1 MDEALSRLE
10 QRVVAAAE
18 DALARQQYVA
28 PVDVLAGIGW
38 VPFSL
43 IDSWRQ
49 GRVADLEAVAAVG
62 PDRLASA
69 LEILRRWA
77 QRNGLT
83 AEEVAYVA
91 ATRDRRPLQFTAG
104 EDPATERAYRTHWV
118 SASLSPAKRE
128 RLTQRQ
134 SQPPDLVVIDALRE
148 WTCTEC
154 GGTGSFLFMEGEGPL
169 CLTCADLDHLVFL
182 PRGDVALT
190 RRARKESGLSAVVV
204 RFSRARKRYERQGL
218 LVEEAAL
225 ERAEAQC
232 LADEELRARRR
243 HRERERREAED
254 LVFQAQLAKE
264 IARLFPGCPAP
275 RAEAIARRAGA
286 RGSGRVGRSAEGRAL
301 SENAVLL
308 AVVASVRHED
318 TAYDEL
324 LMSGVPRAEAR
335 DAVADDIERVLAGW
349 RTTP

>member
-182 PRGDVALT
+182 PRGDAALT
-190 RRARKESGLSAVVV
+190 RRAREESGLSAVVV
-204 RFSRARKRYERQGL
+204 RFSRARRRSPGCFAAVRRRERRPSPGMRRPG
-218 LVEEAAL
+218 AAVGW
-225 ERAEAQC
+225 A
-232 LADEELRARRR
+232 ARRR
-243 HRERERREAED
+243 GVR
-254 LVFQAQLAKE
+254 QARTRSCWQWSLRCAM
-264 IARLFPGCPAP
+264 RT
-275 RAEAIARRAGA
+275 
-286 RGSGRVGRSAEGRAL
+286 RG
-301 SENAVLL
+301 
-308 AVVASVRHED
+308 
-318 TAYDEL
+318 
-324 LMSGVPRAEAR
+324 
-335 DAVADDIERVLAGW
+335 
-349 RTTP
+349 TTSC